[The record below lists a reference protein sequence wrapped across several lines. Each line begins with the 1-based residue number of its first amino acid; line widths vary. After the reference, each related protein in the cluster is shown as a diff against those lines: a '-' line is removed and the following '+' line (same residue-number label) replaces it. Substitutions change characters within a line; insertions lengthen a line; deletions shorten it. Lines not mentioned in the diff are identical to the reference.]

1 MQQEKKKIV
10 FFILSLTKGGAEH
23 VVANMC
29 NDYFVND
36 YNVTIVTCMK
46 APVEYP
52 LHSEIKTVTL
62 DKEPEESEQ
71 GLMTRFL
78 RRRSALFRVL
88 KEEKPNLIIS
98 FMPEPNFIA
107 LSLRKSMKIPTIISV
122 RNDPLVEYRTKA
134 RKALMKH
141 FYKQADYCVFQTEDA
156 RKYFSF
162 SEHIQTC
169 SKVIPNPI
177 DRIYLPDE
185 NRNQTL
191 SAKRHVILNIGRL
204 EAQKD
209 QKLLLE
215 AFDLI
220 ADDYPDWNLEICGEG
235 SLREELTRQI
245 ENCQRTNR
253 VFLCGNVDDIRGKM
267 RDSSIFVL
275 SSIYEG
281 MPNALMEAMAMELPV
296 IATDCPCGG
305 PRMLIQEGEGI
316 LVPVGDTQAL
326 AEGMKKLLSDE
337 AMRQKMGHMAGNIKN
352 RCHPEKIMEEWRT
365 LCAEYADI

>member
-29 NDYFVND
+29 NDYFVKD

-46 APVEYP
+46 APIEYP
-52 LHSEIKTVTL
+52 IHSEIKVVTL
-62 DKEPEESEQ
+62 DKAPEESEQ
-71 GLMTRFL
+71 GLLTRFL

-88 KEEKPNLIIS
+88 KEESPNLIIS

-107 LSLRKSMKIPTIISV
+107 LSLRKRVKIPTIISV
-122 RNDPLVEYRTKA
+122 RNDPKAEYRTKA
-134 RKALMKH
+134 RQVLMKH
-141 FYKQADYCVFQTEDA
+141 FYKRADYCVFQTEDA

-162 SEHIQTC
+162 SEHIQAC

-177 DRIYLPDE
+177 DSIYLREE
-185 NRNQTL
+185 NIISVS
-191 SAKRHVILNIGRL
+191 SAERRVILNIGRL

-209 QKLLLE
+209 QKTLIE
-215 AFDLI
+215 AFNRI

-235 SLREELTRQI
+235 SLRDELTMQI

-267 RDSSIFVL
+267 KNTGIFVL
-275 SSIYEG
+275 SSLYEG

-296 IATDCPCGG
+296 ISTDCPCGG
-305 PRMLIQEGEGI
+305 PRMLIHEGEGI

-326 AEGMKKLLSDE
+326 AEGLKKLLSDE
-337 AMRQKMGHMAGNIKN
+337 DMRQKMGHMAGNIKK